1 MALSIKTEEAD
12 RLARVLSQLTGES
25 LTRAVTI
32 ALRERLERE
41 RARRAGEDN
50 LTSRLTDLA
59 RRLRRSYDTRPVT
72 REEWDIASGDRQ

>member
-41 RARRAGEDN
+41 HARRAGEHN
-50 LTSRLTDLA
+50 LASRLTELA
-59 RRLRRSYDTRPVT
+59 RRLRRSYDTHPVT
-72 REEWDIASGDRQ
+72 REEWDIASGERQ

>member
-12 RLARVLSQLTGES
+12 RLARALSQLTGES
-25 LTRAVTI
+25 LTRVVTI

-50 LTSRLTDLA
+50 LASRLTELA
-59 RRLRRSYDTRPVT
+59 SRLSRSYDTRPVT
-72 REEWDIASGDRQ
+72 REEWDAASGDRQ

>member
-41 RARRAGEDN
+41 HRAECIAQARFAQTGPQSRGGQVGRNGSWKPRLKSRAE
-50 LTSRLTDLA
+50 L
-59 RRLRRSYDTRPVT
+59 
-72 REEWDIASGDRQ
+72 